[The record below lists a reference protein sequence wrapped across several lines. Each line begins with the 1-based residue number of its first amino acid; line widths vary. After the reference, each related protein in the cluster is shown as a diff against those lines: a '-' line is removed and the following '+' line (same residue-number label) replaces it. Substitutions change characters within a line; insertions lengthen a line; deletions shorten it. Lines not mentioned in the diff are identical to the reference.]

1 VSLCAE
7 VAAISNKKEAA
18 MFNVDN
24 FVKAC
29 QGQSPGAVK
38 ELLAEALRDPEGI
51 KEALAA
57 IGGGKNVSE
66 SAMGDMAI
74 YRSPELTILKAAVP
88 ARFKSPPH
96 NHLMWAVIGVYD
108 GQENN
113 YFYRRSGESLE
124 AAGGRELQP
133 PDVLVLGTDAIHAIE
148 NPLDR
153 TSFAI
158 HVYGGDLPAAP
169 RRMWNPFTLQEEPFE
184 YQSMMRYARQ
194 LLEK

>member
-1 VSLCAE
+1 
-7 VAAISNKKEAA
+7 

-29 QGQSPGAVK
+29 QGEPPSAIK
-38 ELLAEALRDPEGI
+38 ELLEEALRAPENI
-51 KEALAA
+51 KEALAT
-57 IGGGKNVSE
+57 IGGGKNVGEGS
-66 SAMGDMAI
+66 MGDLMI
-74 YRSPELTILKAAVP
+74 YRSSDLTILKAAVP
-88 ARFKSPPH
+88 AKFKSLPH

-113 YFYRRSGESLE
+113 YFYRRSRDGLE
-124 AAGGRELQP
+124 AAGGKQLRP
-133 PDVLVLGTDAIHAIE
+133 PDVLVLGVDAVHAIE

-153 TSFAI
+153 TSYAI

-169 RRMWNPFTLQEEPFE
+169 RRMWNPFTRQEEPFE

-194 LLEK
+194 LIEEK